1 MKKYLAITAA
11 LALTL
16 TACGQAAADSTPTPT
31 AATEAA
37 AAPAEQRQSIGSGAL
52 RLLTAAADGVY
63 YQAFNDWEINYTDTM
78 GRALIYAID
87 EQTGDARPVCSLPGC
102 AHDSAACPAWSDGN
116 VTLCYGDGDE
126 VYLLLFYYNDETSYY
141 RWERISADHTQRT
154 VLATIEPGQSVVGR
168 GVAVDDVNL
177 YYSLLDEDN
186 RHQTLWAVDT
196 AGGQMQRI
204 YTWDDLADGTGEYSP
219 EMYTLL
225 EVSGRQMTFAKTI
238 QSTDARTE
246 AIQIC
251 TVDLADGSCTPQ
263 QRYERDAG
271 TVFVTG
277 DGMEKRDLISY
288 RNDYHILT
296 EGSRSGLANCNYQ
309 SGEVGYLNAAAD
321 SFTPVADGFPTTR
334 AGWECYYSLT
344 GFADGWLV
352 WVDECGCDENG
363 NGTGENTTRQ
373 YFCRDGVKT
382 ELTQQRY
389 VPGKDVRNI
398 RILDAQQGRVLAAYD
413 TKTGTVHDV
422 DKDGTTYTRPMNW
435 DVYGVIALDDLLAG
449 STDFTP
455 LNFAE

>member
-11 LALTL
+11 LALAL
-16 TACGQAAADSTPTPT
+16 TACGQAATDSTPTPT

-37 AAPAEQRQSIGSGAL
+37 AAPSEQPQSIGSGTL

-87 EQTGDARPVCSLPGC
+87 EQTGDARPACSLPGC
-102 AHDSAACPAWSDGN
+102 AHDSDTCPAWSDGN

-141 RWERISADHTQRT
+141 RWEKISADHTRRT

-186 RHQTLWAVDT
+186 RHQTLWAVDKS
-196 AGGQMQRI
+196 GGQTQKI
-204 YTWDDLADGTGEYSP
+204 CTWDDLADGTGEYCP

-225 EVSGRQMTFAKTI
+225 EVSGRQMTFAKMVQTN
-238 QSTDARTE
+238 DALTK
-246 AIQIC
+246 AMQVC
-251 TVDLADGSCTPQ
+251 AVSLTDGSITPR
-263 QRYERDAG
+263 QRYERDTG
-271 TVFVTG
+271 NVLVQG
-277 DGMEKRDLISY
+277 DGMEKRNLISY

-309 SGEVGYLNAAAD
+309 SGEVGYLDAAAD

-352 WVDECGCDENG
+352 WVDECGRDENG
-363 NGTGENTTRQ
+363 NGTGDNTTRQ
-373 YFCRDGVKT
+373 YFCRNGVKT

-389 VPGKDVRNI
+389 IQGKDVQNI
-398 RILDAQQGRVLAAYD
+398 RILDAQGGRVLAAYD
-413 TKTGTVHDV
+413 TKNGTVRGV
-422 DKDGTTYTRPMNW
+422 EKDGTLYTHPTSW

-455 LNFAE
+455 LAFSD

>member
-1 MKKYLAITAA
+1 
-11 LALTL
+11 
-16 TACGQAAADSTPTPT
+16 
-31 AATEAA
+31 
-37 AAPAEQRQSIGSGAL
+37 
-52 RLLTAAADGVY
+52 
-63 YQAFNDWEINYTDTM
+63 
-78 GRALIYAID
+78 
-87 EQTGDARPVCSLPGC
+87 
-102 AHDSAACPAWSDGN
+102 
-116 VTLCYGDGDE
+116 
-126 VYLLLFYYNDETSYY
+126 
-141 RWERISADHTQRT
+141 
-154 VLATIEPGQSVVGR
+154 
-168 GVAVDDVNL
+168 
-177 YYSLLDEDN
+177 
-186 RHQTLWAVDT
+186 
-196 AGGQMQRI
+196 
-204 YTWDDLADGTGEYSP
+204 
-219 EMYTLL
+219 
-225 EVSGRQMTFAKTI
+225 MTFAKTI

-309 SGEVGYLNAAAD
+309 SGEVGYLDAAAD